1 MATPDDARTRDRAGK
16 TVNNAGA
23 AEDLEREPEELL
35 QHIPPAYPAGAV
47 SAFAWAAL

>member
-1 MATPDDARTRDRAGK
+1 MFNAPDAARIAGSAT
-16 TVNNAGA
+16 
-23 AEDLEREPEELL
+23 EPEELL

>member
-1 MATPDDARTRDRAGK
+1 MFNAPDAARIAGGSAT
-16 TVNNAGA
+16 
-23 AEDLEREPEELL
+23 EPEELL